1 MFEKIIASL
10 TFFFKNIH
18 VNDYYADVFAQ
29 GISFILLLG
38 IGILLMYLARFIIKK
53 TVYKVILKSESK
65 YDDQIINNK
74 VLMRLCLMIPAV
86 LIMKYHGLVMPN
98 FPNVQHFVL
107 NCTIIYVIVVITMVL
122 FSVVNATNDIYN
134 MHQTAKMKP
143 LNGVVQTVKI
153 ILIVFCVLLIISFL
167 MGKKVSSVIIGLG
180 TLSAVL
186 LLLFQN
192 VILGFVGSIQ
202 LTINDMLR
210 IGDWIVM
217 DKADG
222 TVMEINLTTVKV
234 QNFDNTITT
243 IPTASMVTNQFTN
256 WRGMTEGGGRRIMR
270 SVTIDVKSVKFC
282 TPEMLERFHKIERI
296 QKYLEQK
303 EEDIAE
309 YNKANSIDTS
319 FIVNGRQQTNLG
331 VFRAY
336 ISAYIKANPNINQN
350 MTRMVRQLQPTEFGI
365 PLQVYAFSK
374 EKEWTRYEEIQSDIF
389 DHIIAAA
396 PLFDLKIFQRPSN

>member
-1 MFEKIIASL
+1 MISKLVSL
-10 TFFFKNIH
+10 LADFFVRLGSNAYYTAMLSEGITF
-18 VNDYYADVFAQ
+18 VLVLA
-29 GISFILLLG
+29 
-38 IGILLMYLARFIIKK
+38 IGILLMYLAKYIIRK
-53 TVYKVILKSESK
+53 TIYKAILKTESK

-86 LIMKYHGLVMPN
+86 LVMKTFSAAIPS

-107 NCTIIYVIVVITMVL
+107 NCTVIYVIVVITMVL
-122 FSVVNATNDIYN
+122 FSVVNAGSDIYN

-143 LNGVVQTVKI
+143 MTGVVQTIKI
-153 ILIVFCVLLIISFL
+153 ILIIFCVLLIISFL

-186 LLLFQN
+186 MLLFQN

-202 LTINDMLR
+202 LTVNDMLR

-217 DKADG
+217 GNADG
-222 TVMEINLTTVKV
+222 TVTEINLTTVKV

-243 IPTASMVTNQFTN
+243 IPTSSMVTNQFTN
-256 WRGMTEGGGRRIMR
+256 WRGMSESGGRRIMR
-270 SVTIDVKSVKFC
+270 SITIDSRSIVFC
-282 TPEMLERFHKIERI
+282 TPEMIERYKQI
-296 QKYLEQK
+296 ERVRPYLEQK

-309 YNKANSIDTS
+309 YNKANGIDTS
-319 FIVNGRQQTNLG
+319 NIINGRQQTNLG

-336 ISAYIKANPNINQN
+336 IEAYLKANSNLNQN
-350 MTRMVRQLQPTEFGI
+350 MTRMVRQLQPTEFGV
-365 PLQVYAFSK
+365 PLQVYVFSL
-374 EKEWTRYEEIQSDIF
+374 EKDWVKYEQIQSDLF

-396 PLFDLKIFQRPSN
+396 PLFDLKIYQRL

>member
-1 MFEKIIASL
+1 MFEKIISFL
-10 TFFFKNIH
+10 TNMFQNIN
-18 VNDYYADVFAQ
+18 VNSYYASVFAQ
-29 GISFILLLG
+29 SIAFIIMLG

-65 YDDQIINNK
+65 YDDQIINNN
-74 VLMRLCLMIPAV
+74 VLMRLCLMIPAI
-86 LIMKYHGLVMPN
+86 LIMKYHTDILPS
-98 FPNVQHFVL
+98 FPNVQHFLV
-107 NCTIIYVIVVITMVL
+107 NCCIVYIIVVITMVL
-122 FSVVNATNDIYN
+122 FSVLNTGNDIYN
-134 MHQTAKMKP
+134 MHQTAKIKP
-143 LNGVVQTVKI
+143 MNGVVQTIKI

-202 LTINDMLR
+202 LTVNDMLR

-222 TVMEINLTTVKV
+222 TVTEINLTTVKV

-256 WRGMTEGGGRRIMR
+256 WRGMSESDGRRIMR
-270 SVTIDVKSVKFC
+270 SITIDTKSVKFC
-282 TPEMLERFHKIERI
+282 TPEMMERFKKIERI
-296 QKYLEQK
+296 QKYLEFK

-309 YNKANSIDTS
+309 YNKANKIDTTN
-319 FIVNGRQQTNLG
+319 IINGRQQTNLG

-336 ISAYIKANPNINQN
+336 ILSYIKSNPNVNQN

-374 EKEWTRYEEIQSDIF
+374 DKEWTKYEEVQSDIF

-396 PLFDLKIFQRPSN
+396 PYFDIKIYQRS

>member
-1 MFEKIIASL
+1 MIEKLIVFLADL
-10 TFFFKNIH
+10 FTRAH
-18 VNDYYADVFAQ
+18 VNHYYSDVLSQ
-29 GISFILLLG
+29 GITFILLLG
-38 IGILLMYLARFIIKK
+38 VGILLFYLARFIIKK
-53 TVYKVILKSESK
+53 TVYKVIIKSESK
-65 YDDQIINNK
+65 YDDEIINNK
-74 VLMRLCLMIPAV
+74 VLMRLCLMIPAIF
-86 LIMKYHGLVMPN
+86 IMKYHAAILPS

-107 NCTIIYVIVVITMVL
+107 NSCIVYIIVVITMVL
-122 FSVVNATNDIYN
+122 FSVVNAGNDIYN

-143 LNGVVQTVKI
+143 MTGVVQTIKI

-167 MGKKVSSVIIGLG
+167 LGKKVSSVIIGLG

-210 IGDWIVM
+210 IGDWITM

-222 TVMEINLTTVKV
+222 TVVEINLTTVKV

-243 IPTASMVTNQFTN
+243 IPTSSMVTNQFTN
-256 WRGMTEGGGRRIMR
+256 WRGMTESDGRRIMR
-270 SVTIDVKSVKFC
+270 SITIDTKSVKFC
-282 TPEMLERFHKIERI
+282 TPEMIDRFKKIERI
-296 QKYLEQK
+296 QKYLELK

-309 YNKANSIDTS
+309 YNKANNIDTS
-319 FIVNGRQQTNLG
+319 YIINGRQQTNLG

-336 ISAYIKANPNINQN
+336 ILAYIKSNPNINQN
-350 MTRMVRQLQPTEFGI
+350 MTRMVRQLQPNEFGI

-374 EKEWTRYEEIQSDIF
+374 DKEWTRYEEIQSDLF

-396 PLFDLKIFQRPSN
+396 PLFELKIYQRP

>member
-1 MFEKIIASL
+1 MISKLVSL
-10 TFFFKNIH
+10 LADFFVRLGSNAYYTAMLSEGITF
-18 VNDYYADVFAQ
+18 VLVLA
-29 GISFILLLG
+29 
-38 IGILLMYLARFIIKK
+38 IGILLMYLAKYIIRK
-53 TVYKVILKSESK
+53 TIYKAILKTESK

-86 LIMKYHGLVMPN
+86 LVMKTFSAAIPS

-107 NCTIIYVIVVITMVL
+107 SCTVIYVIVVITMVL
-122 FSVVNATNDIYN
+122 FSVVNAGSDIYN

-143 LNGVVQTVKI
+143 MTGVVQTIKI
-153 ILIVFCVLLIISFL
+153 ILIIFCVLLIISFL

-202 LTINDMLR
+202 LTVNDMLR

-217 DKADG
+217 GNADG
-222 TVMEINLTTVKV
+222 TVTEINLTTVKV

-243 IPTASMVTNQFTN
+243 IPTSSMVTNQFTN
-256 WRGMTEGGGRRIMR
+256 WRGMSESGGRRIMR
-270 SVTIDVKSVKFC
+270 SITIDSRSIVFC
-282 TPEMLERFHKIERI
+282 TPEMIERYKQI
-296 QKYLEQK
+296 ERVRPYLEQK

-309 YNKANSIDTS
+309 YNKANGIDTS
-319 FIVNGRQQTNLG
+319 NIINGRQQTNLG

-336 ISAYIKANPNINQN
+336 IEAYLKANSNLNQN
-350 MTRMVRQLQPTEFGI
+350 MTRMVRQLQPTEFGV
-365 PLQVYAFSK
+365 PLQVYVFSL
-374 EKEWTRYEEIQSDIF
+374 EKDWVKYEQIQSDLF

-396 PLFDLKIFQRPSN
+396 PLFDLKIYQRL

>member
-1 MFEKIIASL
+1 MFEKTIHFL
-10 TFFFKNIH
+10 TNFFQSINI
-18 VNDYYADVFAQ
+18 NSYYSTAFAQ
-29 GISFILLLG
+29 GIAFIILLV
-38 IGILLMYLARFIIKK
+38 IGILLLYLSRFIIKK
-53 TVYKVILKSESK
+53 TVYRAILKSESK
-65 YDDQIINNK
+65 YDDQVINNK
-74 VLMRLCLMIPAV
+74 VLMRLCLMIPAILV
-86 LIMKYHGLVMPN
+86 MKYHTDILPN
-98 FPNVQHFVL
+98 FPNVQHFLL
-107 NCTIIYVIVVITMVL
+107 NSCVVYIIVVITMVL
-122 FSVVNATNDIYN
+122 FSAVNTANDIYN
-134 MHQTAKMKP
+134 MHQTAKIKP
-143 LNGVVQTVKI
+143 MNGVVQTIKI

-210 IGDWIVM
+210 IGDWITM

-222 TVMEINLTTVKV
+222 NVIEINLTTVKV

-243 IPTASMVTNQFTN
+243 IPTSSMVTNQFVN
-256 WRGMTEGGGRRIMR
+256 WRGMSESDGRRIMR
-270 SVTIDVKSVKFC
+270 SIIIDTRSVKFC
-282 TPEMLERFHKIERI
+282 TPEMMERFKRIERI
-296 QKYLEQK
+296 QKYLDDK
-303 EEDIAE
+303 EENIAE
-309 YNKANSIDTS
+309 YNQANKIDTTN
-319 FIVNGRQQTNLG
+319 IINGRQQTNLG

-336 ISAYIKANPNINQN
+336 ILSYIKSNPNVNQN

-374 EKEWTRYEEIQSDIF
+374 EKEWTKYEEVQSDIF

-396 PLFDLKIFQRPSN
+396 PYFDIKIFQRS

>member
-1 MFEKIIASL
+1 MFEKIIHFL
-10 TFFFKNIH
+10 TNLFQRINI
-18 VNDYYADVFAQ
+18 NSYYSTVFAD
-29 GISFILLLG
+29 GIAFVILLG

-53 TVYKVILKSESK
+53 TVYRVILKSESK
-65 YDDQIINNK
+65 YDDQIINNR
-74 VLMRLCLMIPAV
+74 VLMRLCLMIPAILV
-86 LIMKYHGLVMPN
+86 MKYHTDVLPD
-98 FPNVQHFVL
+98 FPNVQHFML
-107 NCTIIYVIVVITMVL
+107 NCCTVYIIVVITMVL
-122 FSVVNATNDIYN
+122 FSVVNTTNDIYN

-143 LNGVVQTVKI
+143 LNGVVQTIKI

-210 IGDWIVM
+210 IGDWITM
-217 DKADG
+217 DQADG
-222 TVMEINLTTVKV
+222 NVIEINLTTVKV

-256 WRGMTEGGGRRIMR
+256 WRGMAESDGRRIMR
-270 SVTIDVKSVKFC
+270 SVTIDTRSVKFC
-282 TPEMLERFHKIERI
+282 TPEMMERFKKIERI
-296 QKYLEQK
+296 QQYLESKQ
-303 EEDIAE
+303 EDITE
-309 YNKANSIDTS
+309 YNQANKIDTS
-319 FIVNGRQQTNLG
+319 NIINGRQQTNLG

-336 ISAYIKANPNINQN
+336 ILSYIRSNPNINQN

-374 EKEWTRYEEIQSDIF
+374 DKEWTKYEEIQSDIF

-396 PLFDLKIFQRPSN
+396 PFFDIKIYQRS

>member
-1 MFEKIIASL
+1 MIEKLINSL
-10 TFFFKNIH
+10 TLFFKSVN
-18 VNDYYADVFAQ
+18 VNDYYSAVLAQ
-29 GISFILLLG
+29 GISFIVLLG
-38 IGILLMYLARFIIKK
+38 VGILLMFAAKFIIKK

-65 YDDQIINNK
+65 YDDEIIHNK
-74 VLMRLCLMIPAV
+74 VLMRLCLMIPAI
-86 LIMKYHGLVMPN
+86 LIMKYHVDILPD

-107 NCTIIYVIVVITMVL
+107 NCCIVYIIVVITMVL
-122 FSVVNATNDIYN
+122 FSVVNASNDIYN

-143 LNGVVQTVKI
+143 MTGVVQTIKI

-202 LTINDMLR
+202 LTVNDMLR
-210 IGDWIVM
+210 IGDWITM

-222 TVMEINLTTVKV
+222 NVMEINLTTVKV
-234 QNFDNTITT
+234 RNFDNTITT
-243 IPTASMVTNQFTN
+243 IPTSSMVTNQFTN
-256 WRGMTEGGGRRIMR
+256 WRGMTESDGRRIMR
-270 SVTIDVKSVKFC
+270 SITIDTKSVKFC
-282 TPEMLERFHKIERI
+282 TPEMIERFKKIERI
-296 QKYLEQK
+296 QKYLEDK

-309 YNKANSIDTS
+309 YNKANQIDTS
-319 FIVNGRQQTNLG
+319 YIINGRQQTNLG

-336 ISAYIKANPNINQN
+336 ILSYIKSNPNINQN
-350 MTRMVRQLQPTEFGI
+350 LTKMVRQLQPNEFGI

-396 PLFDLKIFQRPSN
+396 PLFDLKIFQRPS

>member
-1 MFEKIIASL
+1 MFEKIIHFL
-10 TFFFKNIH
+10 TNLFQNLNISS
-18 VNDYYADVFAQ
+18 YYSTVFAE
-29 GISFILLLG
+29 GIAFIIMLG
-38 IGILLMYLARFIIKK
+38 IGFLLMYLARFIIKK
-53 TVYKVILKSESK
+53 TVYRVILKSESK
-65 YDDQIINNK
+65 FDDQIINNK
-74 VLMRLCLMIPAV
+74 VLMRLCLMIPAILV
-86 LIMKYHGLVMPN
+86 MKYHTDILPD
-98 FPNVQHFVL
+98 FPNVQHFML
-107 NCTIIYVIVVITMVL
+107 NCCVVYIIVVITMVL
-122 FSVVNATNDIYN
+122 FSVVNTTNDIYN

-143 LNGVVQTVKI
+143 MNGVVQTIKI

-202 LTINDMLR
+202 LTVNDMLR
-210 IGDWIVM
+210 IGDWITM

-222 TVMEINLTTVKV
+222 NVIEINLTTVKV

-243 IPTASMVTNQFTN
+243 IPTSSMVTNQFTN
-256 WRGMTEGGGRRIMR
+256 WRGMTDSDGRRIMR
-270 SVTIDVKSVKFC
+270 SLIIDTRSVKFC
-282 TPEMLERFHKIERI
+282 TPEMMERFKEIERI
-296 QKYLEQK
+296 QKYLEDK

-309 YNKANSIDTS
+309 YNQANKIDTS
-319 FIVNGRQQTNLG
+319 NIINGRQQTNLG

-336 ISAYIKANPNINQN
+336 ILSYIKSNPKINQN
-350 MTRMVRQLQPTEFGI
+350 MTRMVRQLQPNEFGI

-374 EKEWTRYEEIQSDIF
+374 DKEWTKYEEVQSDIF

-396 PLFDLKIFQRPSN
+396 PFFDIKIYQRS

>member
-1 MFEKIIASL
+1 MIEKLIHSL
-10 TFFFKNIH
+10 TFFFKS
-18 VNDYYADVFAQ
+18 VNVDDYYTSVLAQ
-29 GISFILLLG
+29 GIAFIVLLG
-38 IGILLMYLARFIIKK
+38 VGILLMFAAKFIIKK
-53 TVYKVILKSESK
+53 TVYKVIMKSESK
-65 YDDQIINNK
+65 YDDEIIHNK
-74 VLMRLCLMIPAV
+74 VLMRLCLMIPAI
-86 LIMKYHGLVMPN
+86 LIMKYHVDILPD

-107 NCTIIYVIVVITMVL
+107 NSCIVYIIVVITMVL
-122 FSVVNATNDIYN
+122 FSVVNASNDIYN

-143 LNGVVQTVKI
+143 MTGVVQTIKI
-153 ILIVFCVLLIISFL
+153 ILIMFCVLLIISFL
-167 MGKKVSSVIIGLG
+167 MGKKVSSIIIGLG

-210 IGDWIVM
+210 IGDWITM

-234 QNFDNTITT
+234 RNFDNTITT
-243 IPTASMVTNQFTN
+243 IPTSSMVTNQFTN
-256 WRGMTEGGGRRIMR
+256 WRGMSESDGRRIMR
-270 SVTIDVKSVKFC
+270 SITIDTKSVQFC
-282 TPEMLERFHKIERI
+282 TPEMIERFKKIERI
-296 QKYLEQK
+296 QKYLEDK

-309 YNKANSIDTS
+309 YNKANKIDTS
-319 FIVNGRQQTNLG
+319 YIINGRQQTNLG

-336 ISAYIKANPNINQN
+336 ILSYIKSNPNINQN
-350 MTRMVRQLQPTEFGI
+350 LTRMVRQLQPNEFGI

-396 PLFDLKIFQRPSN
+396 PLFDLKIFQRPS

>member
-1 MFEKIIASL
+1 MISKLVSL
-10 TFFFKNIH
+10 LTTFFGNIGS
-18 VNDYYADVFAQ
+18 NAYYSAMLSQ
-29 GISFILLLG
+29 GITFVLVLVL
-38 IGILLMYLARFIIKK
+38 GILLMYLARFIIKK
-53 TVYKVILKSESK
+53 TVYKAIIKTESK

-86 LIMKYHGLVMPN
+86 LIIKTHAMALPD

-107 NCTIIYVIVVITMVL
+107 SCTIIYVIVVITMVL
-122 FSVVNATNDIYN
+122 FSVVNAGSDIYN

-143 LNGVVQTVKI
+143 MTGVVQTIKI
-153 ILIVFCVLLIISFL
+153 VLIIFCVLLIISFL
-167 MGKKVSSVIIGLG
+167 MGKKVTSVIIGLG

-202 LTINDMLR
+202 LTVNDMLR

-217 DKADG
+217 GQADG
-222 TVMEINLTTVKV
+222 TVTEINLTTVKV

-243 IPTASMVTNQFTN
+243 IPTSSMVTNQFTN
-256 WRGMTEGGGRRIMR
+256 WRGMSESDGRRIKR
-270 SVTIDVKSVKFC
+270 SITIDSRSIQFC
-282 TPEMLERFHKIERI
+282 TAEMIERYKQI
-296 QKYLEQK
+296 ERVRPYLEKK

-309 YNKANSIDTS
+309 YNKANGIDTS
-319 FIVNGRQQTNLG
+319 HIINGRQQTNLG

-336 ISAYIKANPNINQN
+336 IEAYLKSNSKLNQN
-350 MTRMVRQLQPTEFGI
+350 MTRMVRQLQPTEFGV
-365 PLQVYAFSK
+365 PLEVYVFSL
-374 EKEWTRYEEIQSDIF
+374 EKDWTKYEEVQSDLF

-396 PLFDLKIFQRPSN
+396 PLFDLKIYQRL

>member
-1 MFEKIIASL
+1 MISKLVSL
-10 TFFFKNIH
+10 LADFFVRLGSNAYYTAMLSEGITF
-18 VNDYYADVFAQ
+18 VLVLA
-29 GISFILLLG
+29 
-38 IGILLMYLARFIIKK
+38 IGILLMYLARYIIRK
-53 TVYKVILKSESK
+53 TIYKAILKTESK

-86 LIMKYHGLVMPN
+86 LVMKTYSAAIPS

-107 NCTIIYVIVVITMVL
+107 NCTVIYVIVVITMVL
-122 FSVVNATNDIYN
+122 FSVVNAGSDIYN

-143 LNGVVQTVKI
+143 MTGVVQTIKI
-153 ILIVFCVLLIISFL
+153 ILIIFCVLLIISFL

-202 LTINDMLR
+202 LTVNDMLR

-217 DKADG
+217 GNADG
-222 TVMEINLTTVKV
+222 TVTEINLTTVKV

-243 IPTASMVTNQFTN
+243 IPTSSMVTNQFTN
-256 WRGMTEGGGRRIMR
+256 WRGMSESGGRRIMR
-270 SVTIDVKSVKFC
+270 SITIDSRSIVFC
-282 TPEMLERFHKIERI
+282 TPEMIERYKQI
-296 QKYLEQK
+296 ERVRPYLEQK

-309 YNKANSIDTS
+309 YNKANGIDTS
-319 FIVNGRQQTNLG
+319 NIINGRQQTNLG

-336 ISAYIKANPNINQN
+336 IEAYLKANSNLNQN
-350 MTRMVRQLQPTEFGI
+350 MTRMVRQLQPTEFGV
-365 PLQVYAFSK
+365 PLQVYVFSL
-374 EKEWTRYEEIQSDIF
+374 EKDWVKYEQIQSDLF

-396 PLFDLKIFQRPSN
+396 PLFDLKIYQRL

>member
-1 MFEKIIASL
+1 MISKLVSL
-10 TFFFKNIH
+10 LANFFVRLGSNAYYTAMLSEGITF
-18 VNDYYADVFAQ
+18 VLVLA
-29 GISFILLLG
+29 

-53 TVYKVILKSESK
+53 TIYKAILKTESK

-86 LIMKYHGLVMPN
+86 LVMKTFSAAIPS

-107 NCTIIYVIVVITMVL
+107 SCTVIYVIVVITMVL
-122 FSVVNATNDIYN
+122 FSVVNAGSDIYN

-143 LNGVVQTVKI
+143 MTGVVQTIKI
-153 ILIVFCVLLIISFL
+153 ILIIFCVLLIISFL

-186 LLLFQN
+186 MLLFQN

-202 LTINDMLR
+202 LTVNDMLR

-217 DKADG
+217 GNADG
-222 TVMEINLTTVKV
+222 TVTEINLTTVKV

-243 IPTASMVTNQFTN
+243 IPTSSMVTNQFTN
-256 WRGMTEGGGRRIMR
+256 WRGMSESGGRRIMR
-270 SVTIDVKSVKFC
+270 SITIDSRSIVFC
-282 TPEMLERFHKIERI
+282 TPEMIERYKQI
-296 QKYLEQK
+296 ERVRPYLEQK

-309 YNKANSIDTS
+309 YNKANGIDTS
-319 FIVNGRQQTNLG
+319 NIINGRQQTNLG

-336 ISAYIKANPNINQN
+336 IEAYLKANSNLNQN
-350 MTRMVRQLQPTEFGI
+350 MTRMVRQLQPTEFGV
-365 PLQVYAFSK
+365 PLQVYVFSL
-374 EKEWTRYEEIQSDIF
+374 EKDWVKYEQIQSDLF

-396 PLFDLKIFQRPSN
+396 PLFDLKIYQRL

>member
-1 MFEKIIASL
+1 MLSEGI
-10 TFFFKNIH
+10 TF
-18 VNDYYADVFAQ
+18 VLVLA
-29 GISFILLLG
+29 

-53 TVYKVILKSESK
+53 TIYKAILKTESK

-86 LIMKYHGLVMPN
+86 LVMKTFSAAIPS

-107 NCTIIYVIVVITMVL
+107 SCTVIYVIVVITMVL
-122 FSVVNATNDIYN
+122 FSVVNAGSDIYN

-143 LNGVVQTVKI
+143 MTGVVQTIKI
-153 ILIVFCVLLIISFL
+153 ILIIFCVLLIISFL

-186 LLLFQN
+186 MLLFQN

-202 LTINDMLR
+202 LTVNDMLR

-217 DKADG
+217 GNADG
-222 TVMEINLTTVKV
+222 TVTEINLTTVKV

-243 IPTASMVTNQFTN
+243 IPTSSMVTNQFTN
-256 WRGMTEGGGRRIMR
+256 WRGMSESGGRRIMR
-270 SVTIDVKSVKFC
+270 SITIDSRSIVFC
-282 TPEMLERFHKIERI
+282 TPEMIERYKQI
-296 QKYLEQK
+296 ERVRPYLEQK

-309 YNKANSIDTS
+309 YNKANGIDTS
-319 FIVNGRQQTNLG
+319 NIINGRQQTNLG

-336 ISAYIKANPNINQN
+336 IEAYLKANSNLNQN
-350 MTRMVRQLQPTEFGI
+350 MTRMVRQLQPTEFGV
-365 PLQVYAFSK
+365 PLQVYVFSL
-374 EKEWTRYEEIQSDIF
+374 EKDWVKYEQIQSDLF

-396 PLFDLKIFQRPSN
+396 PLFDLKIYQRL